1 MQVESTNIN
10 TNELNKIKEG
20 LINQYKSDSDN
31 SDSSSEFSDNSESDK
46 STTKSKKSKKSDKT
60 ISIYKVRLDKL
71 EQRVHYMKLDIVN
84 KDIEIE
90 ELKIKVTNHD
100 KNELLFKNI
109 HFLFDRLDNA
119 INVLND
125 KTNNHQENPDYIK
138 ELVFLE
144 TTLELCI
151 KTEEK
156 YKNYLNNDVCPLFN
170 NKKYI
175 KDSVVQLYNIKN
187 IEMIK
192 INTNIINKINTI
204 KDKIKK
210 SDDYRYH
217 YLICCI
223 AFFIAF
229 VWYYFKY

>member
-20 LINQYKSDSDN
+20 LINQYKSDSDK

-90 ELKIKVTNHD
+90 ELKTKLINHD
-100 KNELLFKNI
+100 KNELLLKNI

-125 KTNNHQENPDYIK
+125 KVNNYQENPDYIK

-144 TTLELCI
+144 TNSDLCL

-156 YKNYLNNDVCPLFN
+156 YKNYLINEVFPLFN

-175 KDSVVQLYNIKN
+175 NDSVIHLYNMKN
-187 IEMIK
+187 MEMH
-192 INTNIINKINTI
+192 NVHQRIINKIINI
-204 KDKIKK
+204 KNKIKK
-210 SDDYRYH
+210 SDDYGYH
-217 YLICCI
+217 YVICCI

-229 VWYYFKY
+229 LYYYFK

>member
-10 TNELNKIKEG
+10 TNELNKIKENI
-20 LINQYKSDSDN
+20 INQYKSESDN
-31 SDSSSEFSDNSESDK
+31 TDSSSEYSNNSESDK
-46 STTKSKKSKKSDKT
+46 STTKSKSKKSDKT

-90 ELKIKVTNHD
+90 ELKIKVINHD

-119 INVLND
+119 ITVLND
-125 KTNNHQENPDYIK
+125 KINNHQENIDYIK

-144 TTLELCI
+144 TTSELCL

-156 YKNYLNNDVCPLFN
+156 YKNYLNNDVIPLFN

-175 KDSVVQLYNIKN
+175 NDSVIQLYNMKN
-187 IEMIK
+187 MEMHNIHQR
-192 INTNIINKINTI
+192 IINKIINI
-204 KDKIKK
+204 KNKLNKN
-210 SDDYRYH
+210 SDTAH
-217 YLICCI
+217 YLIFIICCLI
-223 AFFIAF
+223 IT
-229 VWYYFKY
+229 VYYYLK